1 MDLATGG
8 ELFDLLTTQ
17 EGDHFSEPFAAA
29 LMTQMLA
36 SVRELVNSSHLTELR
51 SNAGYIKSVSN
62 VTTVLF
68 YTDGGEYNI

>member
-36 SVRELVNSSHLTELR
+36 SVREAT
-51 SNAGYIKSVSN
+51 IPSVVGAQHDAQHDAS
-62 VTTVLF
+62 
-68 YTDGGEYNI
+68 